1 MKEILL
7 MCVLMQPSYKRPTVT
22 GNVYFAETF
31 ESEED
36 FKHRCIGFIDLVNC
50 TVKCA
55 VMWHVLSVYNHRQL
69 MPLVNCNT
77 WCIYFIGISSFI
89 VHASL
94 LHLWY
99 FLINSKHI
107 AVDLL
112 IDCL

>member
-69 MPLVNCNT
+69 MPLVNWQNMVY
-77 WCIYFIGISSFI
+77 IFHRYF
-89 VHASL
+89 
-94 LHLWY
+94 
-99 FLINSKHI
+99 FLYSP
-107 AVDLL
+107 
-112 IDCL
+112 CLTITFMVFFD